1 MFQRKR
7 SAKQRFTAGRAAE
20 ADVRRRGSK
29 PAGRDLGRSLM
40 DFPKNPISLAVSAA
54 ILAPAPLALA
64 AEEGVLEEIIVT
76 ASRRAQGV
84 QEIPFNV
91 SALSGDEL
99 AEAGITRPEEL
110 AKRIAGVTAIEAGA
124 RNRNPLS
131 IRGIGSPGAGA
142 SDFFTTEATSY
153 YVGETP
159 MEHLNLRIKDVER
172 IEVLRGPQG
181 TLYGGGA
188 MGGTVR
194 YIMNRPD
201 PEAFAFRAATSISHI
216 DGAGEPSHDSDIVI
230 NMPLSDRVAVRAS
243 GNRLDQDGWL
253 NYVTFPDKL
262 ANGLPQIDGKDY
274 NSEKAWMGRIAVRW
288 LINDAWDAE
297 LSYVAQDQ
305 EGQGRQGYTVAEP
318 GMKEPLIDKR
328 TYTGFNDEIAE
339 RDIGLAS
346 FDVSGDL
353 GFADLTFH
361 LSRHEDDYET
371 EGDIT
376 RFLEGIYSGF
386 PGLAGFGDEIFG
398 DFHAW
403 NENEITSETETVE
416 LRLQAVGA
424 TFDWVAGVFY
434 TQQEREWNLLENTP
448 GLNETPYGSGN
459 PTTVPPHDFNLEA
472 EGDYSQFAVYAEG
485 TYHVTP
491 SLDLTLGIRHFD
503 MDDELD
509 MYIWYPIYNG
519 LDDYDDRN
527 DPCLT
532 EPGNNFCT
540 LASFDAEF
548 DDPIFKVNLSYRLS
562 DDVLAYFTYSE
573 GFRRGGAN
581 GGSQAQANPDPA
593 VQQLIRD
600 SRFYAPDSLNNYEL
614 GVKSTLLDG
623 RMTLNGA
630 VYLLDWQDRHAVVSR
645 IRDDEGNSQSLVF
658 SQRVNAGDA
667 QSIGVEVEASALLT
681 DSLRL
686 DASAHYNRI
695 EADGDS
701 PYFEDGEKVYG
712 KPDWQASLAVSGNYP
727 MGNGMEWGWRTAVA
741 YRDAVPTGS
750 SLLAKL
756 PSYALLDASVSLSGE
771 GWTASL
777 YGQNLAD
784 ERYETATSPESR
796 NIIYTGKPRTIG
808 VRFSYDL

>member
-1 MFQRKR
+1 MRFRK
-7 SAKQRFTAGRAAE
+7 T
-20 ADVRRRGSK
+20 
-29 PAGRDLGRSLM
+29 
-40 DFPKNPISLAVSAA
+40 KNISLAVSTA
-54 ILAPAPLALA
+54 ILLPAPAVLHAQD
-64 AEEGVLEEIIVT
+64 EQRVLEEIIVT

-84 QEIPFNV
+84 QDIPFNV
-91 SALSGDEL
+91 SSLSGDEL
-99 AEAGITRPEEL
+99 AEAGITRPEDL

-131 IRGIGSPGAGA
+131 IRGIGSPGTGA

-201 PEAFAFRAATSISHI
+201 PDAFTARFATSISHI
-216 DGAGEPSHDSDIVI
+216 EGAGDFSHDTDIVV
-230 NMPLSDRVAVRAS
+230 NAPLSDRLALRAS
-243 GNRLDQDGWL
+243 GNILDQSGFIDA
-253 NYVTFPDKL
+253 VTFPDKVT
-262 ANGLPQIDGKDY
+262 AGLPQIDGEDA
-274 NSEKAWMGRIAVRW
+274 NSEEAFMGRIAVRW
-288 LINDAWDAE
+288 IVNDAWDAE
-297 LSYVAQDQ
+297 VSYVGQNQ
-305 EGQGRQGYTVAEP
+305 EGEGRQGYTVAEP
-318 GMKEPLIDKR
+318 GMKAPLVNHY
-328 TYTGFNDEIAE
+328 TYTGFNDEFAK
-339 RDIGLAS
+339 RDIGLTS
-346 FDVSGDL
+346 VDVSGDL

-361 LSRHEDDYET
+361 LSNYQDDYET

-376 RFLEGIYSGF
+376 RFLQGIYEGF
-386 PGLAGFGDEIFG
+386 FPTFSDELFP

-403 NENEITSETETVE
+403 NENEITSETDTLE
-416 LRLQAVGA
+416 LRLQATGL

-434 TQQEREWNLLENTP
+434 TSQTREWNLLENTP
-448 GLNETPYGSGN
+448 GLNETPFGSGN

-532 EPGNNFCT
+532 APGNNFCT
-540 LASFDAEF
+540 LANSDAEF
-548 DDPIFKVNLSYRLS
+548 DDQIFKFNLSYSFS

-581 GGSQAQANPDPA
+581 GGSQAQAAQSPA
-593 VQQLIRD
+593 AQQLIRD
-600 SRFYAPDSLNNYEL
+600 SRFYTPDSLSNYEL

-630 VYLLDWQDRHAVVSR
+630 VYVLDWQDRHAVVST

-667 QSIGVEVEASALLT
+667 QSIGVEVELSALLT
-681 DSLRL
+681 DNHRL
-686 DASAHYNRI
+686 DASAHWNEI

-712 KPDWQASLAVSGNYP
+712 KPDWQASLALSGNYP
-727 MGNGMEWGWRTAVA
+727 LANGMEWGWRTSVA
-741 YRDAVPTGS
+741 YRDAVSTGGNP
-750 SLLAKL
+750 LLAEL
-756 PSYALLDASVSLSGE
+756 PSYTLLDASISLSGDR
-771 GWTASL
+771 WMASM
-777 YGQNLAD
+777 YSQNLTD
-784 ERYETATSPESR
+784 ERYETATSPEGR
-796 NIIYTGKPRTIG
+796 NLLYTGKPRSIG
-808 VRFSYDL
+808 VRLSYDL

>member
-1 MFQRKR
+1 MRFRK
-7 SAKQRFTAGRAAE
+7 T
-20 ADVRRRGSK
+20 
-29 PAGRDLGRSLM
+29 
-40 DFPKNPISLAVSAA
+40 KNISLAVSGAF
-54 ILAPAPLALA
+54 LLPAPAVLQAQD
-64 AEEGVLEEIIVT
+64 ETRVLEEIIVT

-84 QEIPFNV
+84 QDIPFNV
-91 SALSGDEL
+91 SSLSGDEL
-99 AEAGITRPEEL
+99 AEAGITRPEDL

-201 PEAFAFRAATSISHI
+201 PDAFAARFAADIYDI
-216 DGAGEPSHDSDIVI
+216 EGAGDLSQDTDIMV
-230 NMPLSDRVAVRAS
+230 NVPLSDRLAVRVS
-243 GNRLDQDGWL
+243 GNHLQQSGFIDA
-253 NYVTFPDKL
+253 VTFPDKL
-262 ANGLPQIDGKDY
+262 DDGLPQINGKDA
-274 NSEKAWMGRIAVRW
+274 NSEKALMGRIAVRW
-288 LINDAWDAE
+288 IVNDAWDAE
-297 LSYVAQDQ
+297 VSYVGQNQ
-305 EGQGRQGYTVAEP
+305 EGEGRQGYTVAER
-318 GMKEPLIDKR
+318 GSTAPLINQR
-328 TYTGFNDEIAE
+328 TYTGYNDEFAK
-339 RDIGLAS
+339 RDIGLTS

-353 GFADLTFH
+353 GFADLTLH
-361 LSRHEDDYET
+361 LSRYEDDYET

-376 RFLEGIYSGF
+376 RFLGGIYQGF
-386 PGLAGFGDEIFG
+386 YPNFNDDFG

-403 NENEITSETETVE
+403 NENEITSETDTVE
-416 LRLQAVGA
+416 LRLQATGI

-434 TQQEREWNLLENTP
+434 TSQTREWNLLEQTP
-448 GLNETPYGSGN
+448 GLNVFVTKDPDTS
-459 PTTVPPHDFNLEA
+459 VPPNDFNLES

-509 MYIWYPIYNG
+509 MYIWYPINQR

-532 EPGNNFCT
+532 KPGNNFCT
-540 LASFDAEF
+540 AASFDAEF

-562 DDVLAYFTYSE
+562 DDLLTYFTYSE

-600 SRFYAPDSLNNYEL
+600 SRFYAPDSLSNYEL

-630 VYLLDWQDRHAVVSR
+630 VYLLDWQDRQGIVST
-645 IRDDEGNSQSLVF
+645 IRDDEGNSQALVF

-667 QSIGVEVEASALLT
+667 RSIGAEVELSALLSDT
-681 DSLRL
+681 LRV
-686 DASAHYNRI
+686 DVSASYNEI

-701 PYFEDGEKVYG
+701 PYFEDGQKVNG
-712 KPDWQASLAVSGNYP
+712 KPKWQASWALSGNYP
-727 MGNGMEWGWRTAVA
+727 IGNGMEWGWRTSTA
-741 YRDAVPTGS
+741 YREAVPTGS
-750 SLLAKL
+750 ELLAEL
-756 PSYALLDASVSLSGE
+756 PSYTLIDASLSLSGDR
-771 GWTASL
+771 WTASL
-777 YGQNLAD
+777 YGRNLTD
-784 ERYETATSPESR
+784 EHYETATSPEAR
-796 NIIYTGKPRTIG
+796 NIIYTGKPRSYG
-808 VRFSYDL
+808 VRFSYNL

>member
-1 MFQRKR
+1 MRFRK
-7 SAKQRFTAGRAAE
+7 T
-20 ADVRRRGSK
+20 
-29 PAGRDLGRSLM
+29 
-40 DFPKNPISLAVSAA
+40 KNISLAVSGAF
-54 ILAPAPLALA
+54 LLPAPAVLQAQD
-64 AEEGVLEEIIVT
+64 ETRVLEEIIVT

-84 QEIPFNV
+84 QDIPFNV
-91 SALSGDEL
+91 SSLSGDEL
-99 AEAGITRPEEL
+99 AEAGITRPEDL

-201 PEAFAFRAATSISHI
+201 PDAFAARFAADIYDI
-216 DGAGEPSHDSDIVI
+216 EGAGDLSQDTDIMV
-230 NMPLSDRVAVRAS
+230 NVPLSDRLAVRVS
-243 GNRLDQDGWL
+243 GNHLQQSGFIDA
-253 NYVTFPDKL
+253 VTFPDKL
-262 ANGLPQIDGKDY
+262 DDGLPQINGKDA
-274 NSEKAWMGRIAVRW
+274 NSEKALMGRIAVRW
-288 LINDAWDAE
+288 IVNDAWDAE
-297 LSYVAQDQ
+297 VSYVGQNQ
-305 EGQGRQGYTVAEP
+305 EGEGRQGYTVAEL
-318 GMKEPLIDKR
+318 GSTAPLINQR
-328 TYTGFNDEIAE
+328 TYTGYNDEFAK
-339 RDIGLAS
+339 RDIGLTS

-353 GFADLTFH
+353 GFADLTLH
-361 LSRHEDDYET
+361 LSRYQDDYET

-376 RFLEGIYSGF
+376 RFLGGIYQGF
-386 PGLAGFGDEIFG
+386 YPNFNDDFG

-403 NENEITSETETVE
+403 NENEITSETDTVE
-416 LRLQAVGA
+416 LRLQATGI

-434 TQQEREWNLLENTP
+434 TSQTREWNLLEQTP
-448 GLNETPYGSGN
+448 GLNVFVRGEGTNS
-459 PTTVPPHDFNLEA
+459 PPNDFNLES

-509 MYIWYPIYNG
+509 MYIWYPINQG
-519 LDDYDDRN
+519 LDTYDDRN

-532 EPGNNFCT
+532 KPNNNFCT
-540 LASFDAEF
+540 AASFDAEF

-562 DDVLAYFTYSE
+562 DDLLTYFTYSE

-600 SRFYAPDSLNNYEL
+600 SRFYAPDSLSNYEL

-630 VYLLDWQDRHAVVSR
+630 VYLLDWQDRQGIVST
-645 IRDDEGNSQSLVF
+645 IRDDEGNSQALVF

-667 QSIGVEVEASALLT
+667 RSIGAEVELSALLT
-681 DSLRL
+681 DTLRL
-686 DASAHYNRI
+686 DASAHYNKI

-701 PYFEDGEKVYG
+701 PYFEDGQKVYG
-712 KPDWQASLAVSGNYP
+712 KPERQASLVLSGNYP
-727 MGNGMEWGWRTAVA
+727 MGNGMAWGWRTAVA
-741 YRDAVPTGS
+741 YRDDVPLGRNS
-750 SLLAKL
+750 DRNRRLLAKL
-756 PSYALLDASVSLSGE
+756 PSYALIDASVSLSGE
-771 GWTASL
+771 GWMASL
-777 YGQNLAD
+777 YSQNLAN
-784 ERYETATSPESR
+784 ERYETATAPEGR
-796 NIIYTGKPRTIG
+796 RIVYTGKPRTIG
-808 VRFSYDL
+808 VRFSYDM

>member
-1 MFQRKR
+1 MRFRK
-7 SAKQRFTAGRAAE
+7 T
-20 ADVRRRGSK
+20 
-29 PAGRDLGRSLM
+29 
-40 DFPKNPISLAVSAA
+40 KNISLAVSGAF
-54 ILAPAPLALA
+54 LLPAPAVLQAQD
-64 AEEGVLEEIIVT
+64 ETRVLEEIIVT

-84 QEIPFNV
+84 QDIPFNV
-91 SALSGDEL
+91 SSLSGDEL
-99 AEAGITRPEEL
+99 AEAGITRPEDL

-201 PEAFAFRAATSISHI
+201 PDAFAARFAADIYDI
-216 DGAGEPSHDSDIVI
+216 EGAGDLSQDTDIMV
-230 NMPLSDRVAVRAS
+230 NVPLSDRLAVRVS
-243 GNRLDQDGWL
+243 GNHLQQSGFIDA
-253 NYVTFPDKL
+253 VTFPDKL
-262 ANGLPQIDGKDY
+262 DDGLPQINGKDA
-274 NSEKAWMGRIAVRW
+274 NSEKALMGRIAVRW
-288 LINDAWDAE
+288 IVNDAWDAE
-297 LSYVAQDQ
+297 VSYVGQNQ
-305 EGQGRQGYTVAEP
+305 EGEGRQGYTVAER
-318 GMKEPLIDKR
+318 GSTAPLINQR
-328 TYTGFNDEIAE
+328 TYTGYNDEFAK
-339 RDIGLAS
+339 RDIGLTS

-562 DDVLAYFTYSE
+562 DDLLTYFTYSE

-600 SRFYAPDSLNNYEL
+600 SRSYAPDSLSNYEL

-630 VYLLDWQDRHAVVSR
+630 VYLLDWQDRQGIVST
-645 IRDDEGNSQSLVF
+645 IRDDEGNSQMLVF

-667 QSIGVEVEASALLT
+667 RSIGAEVELSALLS
-681 DSLRL
+681 DSLRV
-686 DASAHYNRI
+686 DVSASYNEI

-701 PYFEDGEKVYG
+701 PYFEDGQKVNG
-712 KPDWQASLAVSGNYP
+712 KPKWQASWALSGNYP
-727 MGNGMEWGWRTAVA
+727 IGNGMEWGWRTSAA
-741 YRDAVPTGS
+741 WREAVPTGS
-750 SLLAKL
+750 RLLSEL
-756 PSYALLDASVSLSGE
+756 PSYTLIDASLSLSGDR
-771 GWTASL
+771 WMASL
-777 YGQNLAD
+777 YSRNLTD
-784 ERYETATSPESR
+784 EHYETATSPEGR
-796 NIIYTGKPRTIG
+796 RIVYTGKPRSFG
-808 VRFSYDL
+808 VRFSYDM